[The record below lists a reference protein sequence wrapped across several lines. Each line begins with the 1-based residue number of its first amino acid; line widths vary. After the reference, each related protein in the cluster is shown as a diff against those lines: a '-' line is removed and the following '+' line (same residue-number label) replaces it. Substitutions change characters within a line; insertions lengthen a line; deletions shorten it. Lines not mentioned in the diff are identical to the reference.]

1 MSRFYSSSPLWQ
13 ESGLTLIR
21 LLVGAFMIYHGREVF
36 MSSKMEEYV
45 HWDMFKDSSFA
56 GVMVYTGKGSELI
69 GGILLFAG
77 LFTRIAALLLAG
89 TMLYITFFVGHGKIW
104 YDDQYPF
111 LFFLLAMVFFFT
123 GSGKWSADYLLL
135 KK

>member
-1 MSRFYSSSPLWQ
+1 M
-13 ESGLTLIR
+13 
-21 LLVGAFMIYHGREVF
+21 VGAFMIYHGREVF
-36 MSSKMEEYV
+36 MGSKMEQYF

-56 GVMVYTGKGSELI
+56 RTMVYAGKGSEFV

-77 LFTRIAALLLAG
+77 LFTRIAALLLGG
-89 TMLYITFFVGHGKIW
+89 TMLYITFFIGHGKIW

-123 GSGKWSADYLLL
+123 GPVKWSIDQVIFKSYD
-135 KK
+135 